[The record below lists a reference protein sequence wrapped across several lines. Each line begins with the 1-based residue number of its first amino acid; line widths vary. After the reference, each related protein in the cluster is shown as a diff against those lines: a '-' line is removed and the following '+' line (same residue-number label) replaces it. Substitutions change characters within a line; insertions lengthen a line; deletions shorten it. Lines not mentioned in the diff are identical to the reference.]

1 MNNKIQVEQSGHVT
15 IITINRPE
23 VRNALD
29 RESMTALAKQIRL
42 FEEDDNARV
51 AVLTGAGGNFCSGA
65 DLKELA
71 TGVKY
76 DAWAGQ
82 DGPLARPAQKPVI
95 AAIEGF
101 VCAGGLGIA
110 LWCDLRLAS
119 DSASFAVLSR
129 RWGVPMSDGTTVRL
143 ARTVG
148 QGFALDMLLSARIV
162 TAQEALQAG
171 LVTRLAPSGQ
181 TLEKALELASQMAE
195 FPQIAMLSDRRSMY
209 DQEGLSMADA
219 LIQETAYAE
228 EAKNLEAVPG
238 AKRFAAGE
246 GRHGE
251 VG

>member
-1 MNNKIQVEQSGHVT
+1 MSNKITVKKIDHIT

-29 RESMTALAKQIRL
+29 CESMDALTEQVRL
-42 FEEDDNARV
+42 FEADENARI
-51 AVLTGAGGNFCSGA
+51 AILTGAGGNFCSGA

-76 DAWAGQ
+76 EAWAGV
-82 DGPLARPAQKPVI
+82 DGLLAQPAKKPVI

-101 VCAGGLGIA
+101 VCAGGLGVA
-110 LWCDLRLAS
+110 LWCDLRVAS
-119 DSASFAVLSR
+119 DEASFAVLSR

-162 TAQEALQAG
+162 DAQEALQKG
-171 LVTRLAPSGQ
+171 LVTRLAPTGQ
-181 TLEKALELASQMAE
+181 ALAKAIEIARQMAD

-209 DQEGLSMADA
+209 HQAGMSLADA
-219 LIQETAYAE
+219 LAQETVYAE

-238 AKRFAAGE
+238 AQRFASGK
-246 GRHGE
+246 GRHGKVE
-251 VG
+251 